1 MTIKVG
7 DKVPTVT
14 LMHMTDKG
22 PAPISTAD
30 IFGGKKV
37 VLFALPGAFTPTC
50 SARHLP
56 GYLEHA
62 ADFKKKGVQEIAC
75 LSVNDA
81 FVMNAWGK
89 DQNAAGKVH
98 MLADGNGEFTKGVGL
113 ELDATKFGMGHR
125 SQRYAMVVDDMV
137 VKVLEVE
144 QGGDFK
150 VSAAEHILSVL

>member
-1 MTIKVG
+1 
-7 DKVPTVT
+7 
-14 LMHMTDKG
+14 
-22 PAPISTAD
+22 
-30 IFGGKKV
+30 
-37 VLFALPGAFTPTC
+37 
-50 SARHLP
+50 
-56 GYLEHA
+56 
-62 ADFKKKGVQEIAC
+62 
-75 LSVNDA
+75 
-81 FVMNAWGK
+81 MNAWGK